1 MLLEEGAMS
10 PPSTFADF
18 MRRIRSGD
26 ALAAEELVRRHES
39 AIRLAVRTRLTDPAL
54 KRRLDSVDVCQS
66 VLASFF
72 VRAAAGEYDLNDP
85 GQLIALLVR
94 MARNKLAGQARYHN
108 RDRRKARLV
117 ADLADAALQADSDPG
132 PDRVAAGRELLGA
145 LQARLTPEEREIAER
160 RGTGQEWA
168 EIAAAM
174 GGTPDGRRK
183 QLKRA
188 IDRVAPELGLED
200 DGGEVGD
207 A

>member
-1 MLLEEGAMS
+1 MS
-10 PPSTFADF
+10 EPSTFADF

-26 ALAAEELVRRHES
+26 DLAAEELVRRYES

-54 KRRLDSVDVCQS
+54 KRQLDSVDVCQS

-72 VRAAAGEYDLNDP
+72 VRAAAGEYDLTEP

-94 MARNKLAGQARYHN
+94 MARNKLTSQARHHG
-108 RDRRKARLV
+108 RHRRNTHLATGLV
-117 ADLADAALQADSDPG
+117 DAAELAAATPG
-132 PDRVAAGRELLGA
+132 PDRVAAGRELLA
-145 LQARLTPEEREIAER
+145 ELRERLTPEERELADR

-168 EIAAAM
+168 EIAAEM
-174 GGTPDGRRK
+174 GGTANGRRK

-188 IDRVAPELGLED
+188 LDRVAPELGLEAE
-200 DGGEVGD
+200 GEEAAD

>member
-1 MLLEEGAMS
+1 MS
-10 PPSTFADF
+10 EPSAFADF
-18 MRRIRSGD
+18 ICRIRAGD
-26 ALAAEELVRRHES
+26 ALAAEELVRRYES

-72 VRAAAGEYDLNDP
+72 VRAAAGEYDLTDP
-85 GQLIALLVR
+85 GQLIALLVQ
-94 MARNKLAGQARYHN
+94 MARNKLAGQAQYHRRQR
-108 RDRRKARLV
+108 RDAHLATGLNDAAELV
-117 ADLADAALQADSDPG
+117 ASTPG
-132 PDRVAAGRELLGA
+132 PDRVAAGRELLRA
-145 LQARLTPEEREIAER
+145 LRARLTLEECEIADR

-174 GGTPDGRRK
+174 GGTADARRK

-188 IDRVAPELGLED
+188 LDRVAPELGLDD
-200 DGGEVGD
+200 DGAEAAD

>member
-1 MLLEEGAMS
+1 MS
-10 PPSTFADF
+10 EPSAFADF
-18 MRRIRSGD
+18 IRRIRAGD
-26 ALAAEELVRRHES
+26 ELAAEELVRRYES

-72 VRAAAGEYDLNDP
+72 VRAAAGEYDLTEP

-94 MARNKLAGQARYHN
+94 MARNKLIGQVHYHRRQRRDARRATGLN
-108 RDRRKARLV
+108 
-117 ADLADAALQADSDPG
+117 DAAELAAAEPG
-132 PDRVAAGRELLGA
+132 PDRVAAGRELLRA
-145 LQARLTPEEREIAER
+145 LRARLTPEECEVADR
-160 RGTGQEWA
+160 RGAGQEWA

-174 GGTPDGRRK
+174 GGTADGRRK

-188 IDRVAPELGLED
+188 LDRVAPELGLED
-200 DGGEVGD
+200 DGAEAAD